1 MPPIERYQKRY
12 FRTGETGEVEAS
24 AEQFSASG
32 KAIASIGGA
41 LSEVVDGM
49 TKAQEHQQ
57 KTQALNNAKMMKAD
71 IVARFAADPDPN
83 NYDQYVAELTD
94 VSGKASEGITLRN
107 AKSAFDLDFSSEA
120 NSGLMEMNKLKRTK
134 IVELGA
140 MAVQQE
146 LDMYDQDFLSA
157 NTPEDEARAL
167 MNSDMAL
174 ENGMANGYMT
184 PKEADAMREKRM
196 KELGSEKVG
205 RQMNQAMQT
214 KNADQIKAIKE
225 NLLSGVYEQYGVE
238 ISASEKRSLISTLD
252 SAVKKIDQ
260 EVEDGIKLE
269 RATNDQSL
277 TKKVL
282 EENFTDITE
291 IRKMQALGSA
301 KQPGGISDGVASSL
315 IRYINDP
322 VVQENAES
330 RNALMYAIPEKYFD
344 IDSDEDQEADKDARF
359 EKIAGFRNAALDAY
373 QSGAI
378 SKEQLTEKFNA
389 TEQVFQSGLKGVF
402 SQEHKNGQVA
412 WKFYKDWFSKNL
424 NGLSVKEAGKT
435 TRYAMSEKDMQE
447 GLTQVGLKLM
457 ERMRQSPIT
466 DAEIPTVTQDILK
479 RYLVTKYPEL
489 ANKVGTPSA
498 VVSNGSV
505 WDVGGTDAKADEK
518 RAEPLMDY
526 KTAKAG
532 DVIDVGGKKYR
543 VVNPDPT
550 GDHEVEEVK

>member
-1 MPPIERYQKRY
+1 MANEIRRYQQQTR
-12 FRTGETGEVEAS
+12 RSGATGEIEQS

-41 LSEVVDGM
+41 LSEITASL

-57 KTQALNNAKMMKAD
+57 KTQALNQAKMMKAD

-83 NYDQYVAELTD
+83 NYDLYVAELQD
-94 VSGKASEGITLRN
+94 ISGKASEGITLRN
-107 AKSAFDLDFSSEA
+107 AKSAFDLDFSSEV

-146 LDMYDQDFLSA
+146 LDMHVQDYLNA
-157 NTPEDEARAL
+157 DPAGEARAITNIDL
-167 MNSDMAL
+167 AL
-174 ENGMANGYMT
+174 EQGMANGYFT
-184 PKEADAMREKRM
+184 PKEAADMREKNL
-196 KELGSEKVG
+196 KALGSEKVG
-205 RQMNQAMQT
+205 SQINTAMQT
-214 KNADQIKAIKE
+214 KNVDDLKAIKE
-225 NLLSGVYEQYGVE
+225 NLLSGAYEQNGVE
-238 ISASEKRSLISTLD
+238 ITASEKKSLLGTLD
-252 SAVKKIDQ
+252 SAAKKITQDI
-260 EVEDGIKLE
+260 EDGIKLE
-269 RATNDQSL
+269 RATNDQNL

-282 EENFTDITE
+282 EENFTDITA
-291 IRKMQALGSA
+291 IRKMQALGAA

-322 VVQENAES
+322 VVQTQAEE

-344 IDSDEDQEADKDARF
+344 IDADEDQEADKDARF

-373 QSGAI
+373 QNGAI

-389 TEQVFQSGLKGVF
+389 TEAVFQFGLKGVF

-435 TRYAMSEKDMQE
+435 TRYAMSEKEMQE

-466 DAEIPTVTQDILK
+466 DAEIPSVTQDILK

-505 WDVGGTDAKADEK
+505 WDVGGTDAQADEK

-543 VVNPDPT
+543 VVTADPA